1 MESVLKTNQHS
12 EFQLENKRLTQAQT
26 EISQEIIDAGSKEYR
41 GGNDWADRA
50 LTMHGV
56 KLLRKL
62 GDIKKEPYFGRID
75 FLEDGHEQQ
84 SEIYVGYGRI
94 EFDEWSVCDW
104 RAPISSIFYSSLA
117 ERQTYHAPDG
127 LISGRLFLKR
137 RLNIKNGNL
146 AEILDEID
154 RRSDRVEDIKLA
166 SPEQYLIQFLKS
178 RGDGRL
184 HDIVRTIQQQQD
196 KLIRAPFN
204 KTLVINGVAGSG
216 KTSIAYHR
224 LAYLLYPDNK
234 TKIEARN
241 SIIFAP
247 NKLFL
252 SYVADLLPGLGV
264 SQVTQTTFADW
275 VLSETGL
282 QQVNGKVAQGY
293 QLTEKV
299 IEIFLNPNSSRD
311 QRDEGWLRARIKG
324 SLKMQKLIENYVSA
338 WKQPYIIPQKGLIF
352 DKFKYLNSKIIVS
365 ADEINSIISQATE
378 KGFGFVVERQW
389 VLQNIGSKVLKRY
402 KSQLEERK
410 FIITSKIEGEIL
422 DEVNKK
428 MRTMDLENRL
438 WPKFD
443 LLGEYYRFLSNEEL
457 LTKSG
462 QTLFDESEIKILT
475 LPSPPKGREIDLED
489 VPALYYFYI
498 LINESRPK
506 KYDHIIIDEA
516 QDLSPFQFSIL
527 KSHSKNNSMSLLGDI
542 SQGIYDHR
550 GLTNWNE
557 LKDVFDEPSIQYEEF
572 TQSYR
577 STLEIVQ
584 FTNEILRNLSN
595 GKATLANPISREG
608 EKPRIIAAE
617 HPDLML
623 VAVASDIKA
632 LWERNINNIALVAKS
647 AEQCEEIAERL
658 KIFDIVVNESVLH
671 RDKQIKYKGGTVI
684 LPAELTK
691 GIEFQAVL
699 VLNIDKTNY
708 SKDLEYN
715 GRLLY
720 VATTRAL
727 HVLYLYYV
735 GEISPY
741 LSWAKEKALLQRISA
756 NKQKLLN
763 NQKKFFKEYFPSK
776 PKTRSN
782 RIDPMEDKIIE
793 EDLIR
798 MLIAGKERTEHNVP
812 RRDFDGTFISSPLR
826 DDFGD
831 DSNAEVNE
839 FFWWE

>member
-1 MESVLKTNQHS
+1 MKTNQNS
-12 EFQLENKRLTQAQT
+12 EFHLEKNRLTQAQT
-26 EISQEIIDAGSKEYR
+26 EISQEIIEAGSKEYR

-50 LTMHGV
+50 LAMHGV
-56 KLLRKL
+56 KILRRL
-62 GDIKKEPYFGRID
+62 EDIKKEPYFGRID
-75 FLEDGHEQQ
+75 FLEDDHSQL
-84 SEIYVGYGRI
+84 SEIYIGYGRV
-94 EFDEWSVCDW
+94 EFEEWSVCDW
-104 RAPISSIFYSSLA
+104 RAPISSIFYSSLV
-117 ERQTYHAPDG
+117 ERQTYQAPDG

-137 RLNIKNGNL
+137 RFILKNGKL
-146 AEILDEID
+146 AEFLDEVD
-154 RRSDRVEDIKLA
+154 RRLDGKEDVKLA
-166 SPEQYLIQFLKS
+166 SPEQYLVQFLKS

-282 QQVNGKVAQGY
+282 QQENRKVTQEYKFA
-293 QLTEKV
+293 EKV
-299 IEIFLNPNSSRD
+299 IESFLNPNSSKD
-311 QRDEGWLRARIKG
+311 EQDEGWLRARVKG
-324 SLKMQKLIENYVSA
+324 SLKMQKLIENYVSI
-338 WKQPYIIPQKGLIF
+338 WRQPYSVPKKGLVF
-352 DKFKYLNSKIIVS
+352 DKFKYSSSKIIIKT
-365 ADEINSIISQATE
+365 DEINHIISQANK
-378 KGFGFVVERQW
+378 KGFGFAVERQW
-389 VLQNIGSKVLKRY
+389 VLQNIGSEVLERY
-402 KSQLEERK
+402 RSQLKEQNI
-410 FIITSKIEGEIL
+410 IITSKIEGEIL
-422 DEVNKK
+422 DEVNTKIRS
-428 MRTMDLENRL
+428 MSLESRL
-438 WPKFD
+438 WPKVD
-443 LLGEYYRFLSNEEL
+443 LLGEYYRLLSNEPL

-462 QTLFDESEIKILT
+462 QTLFDESEIQVLT
-475 LPSPPKGREIDLED
+475 LPSPPKDRRIDLED
-489 VPALYYFYI
+489 IPALYYFY
-498 LINESRPK
+498 LLVNEIRPK
-506 KYDHIIIDEA
+506 KYDHIIVDEA
-516 QDLSPFQFSIL
+516 QDLSPFQLSIL
-527 KSHSKNNSMSLLGDI
+527 RSHSKNNSLTLLGDI
-542 SQGIYDHR
+542 SQRIYDHR
-550 GLTNWNE
+550 GLTNWDE
-557 LKDVFDEPSIQYEEF
+557 IYDVFDKASIQYEEF

-584 FTNEILRNLSN
+584 FANEILRNLSK
-595 GKATLANPISREG
+595 GKATLAKPISREG
-608 EKPRIIAAE
+608 EKPRIISAE

-623 VAVASDIKA
+623 AAVANDIQA
-632 LWERNINNIALVAKS
+632 LWESDINNIALVAKS
-647 AEQCEEIAERL
+647 VEQCKELAEGL
-658 KIFDIVVNESVLH
+658 KTFNIVVNENILH
-671 RDKQIKYKGGTVI
+671 RDKQVKYKGGTII

-691 GIEFQAVL
+691 GIEFQAVF
-699 VLNIDKTNY
+699 VLNVDKNNY

-720 VATTRAL
+720 VAATRAL
-727 HVLYLYYV
+727 HILNLYYV

-741 LSWAKEKALLQRISA
+741 LSGAKEKALLQRVSI
-756 NKQKLLN
+756 NKQKLLSN
-763 NQKKFFKEYFPSK
+763 HKRVFREHLPPR

-798 MLIAGKERTEHNVP
+798 MLIAGKERTEHNMP
-812 RRDFDGTFISSPLR
+812 RRYLPDGTFISSPLR

>member
-1 MESVLKTNQHS
+1 MNTNQHS
-12 EFQLENKRLTQAQT
+12 EFQLEKKRLTQAQT
-26 EISQEIIDAGSKEYR
+26 EISQEIIDMGSKEYQ

-50 LTMHGV
+50 LAMHAV
-56 KLLRKL
+56 RLLRKL
-62 GDIKKEPYFGRID
+62 DDIKKEPYFGRVD
-75 FLEDGHEQQ
+75 FLEDGHEQRL
-84 SEIYVGYGRI
+84 EIYVGYGRI
-94 EFDEWSVCDW
+94 EFEEWSVCDW

-137 RLNIKNGNL
+137 RFSVKNGNL

-154 RRSDRVEDIKLA
+154 RRSDKVEDMKLA

-178 RGDGRL
+178 RGDARL

-196 KLIRAPFN
+196 KLIRAPFD

-275 VLSETGL
+275 VLNEMGL
-282 QQVNGKVAQGY
+282 QQVKGKVTQGY

-299 IEIFLNPNSSRD
+299 IETFLNPNSSRD
-311 QRDEGWLRARIKG
+311 QQDEGWLRARIKG

-338 WKQPYIIPQKGLIF
+338 WKQPYIIPKKGLVF
-352 DKFKYLNSKIIVS
+352 DKFKYLNSKIFFD
-365 ADEINSIISQATE
+365 ANEINDIISQARV
-378 KGFGFVVERQW
+378 KGFGFAIERQW
-389 VLQNIGSKVLKRY
+389 VLQNIGSKVLERY
-402 KSQLEERK
+402 RSQLEEQK
-410 FIITSKIEGEIL
+410 FVITSKVEGEIL

-428 MRTMDLENRL
+428 MRTMGLENEL
-438 WPKFD
+438 WPKVD
-443 LLGEYYRFLSNEEL
+443 LLDEYYRFLTNEEL
-457 LTKSG
+457 LKKSG

-475 LPSPPKGREIDLED
+475 LPSPPKGRVIDLED
-489 VPALYYFYI
+489 IPALFYFHI
-498 LINESRPK
+498 LINEIRPK
-506 KYDHIIIDEA
+506 KYDHIVIDEA
-516 QDLSPFQFSIL
+516 QDLSPLQFSIL
-527 KSHSKNNSMSLLGDI
+527 KSHSKNNSLTLLGDI
-542 SQGIYDHR
+542 SQGIYAHR
-550 GLTNWNE
+550 GLTDWKE
-557 LKDVFDEPSIQYEEF
+557 IKDVFDERSMQYEEF
-572 TQSYR
+572 TQNYR
-577 STLEIVQ
+577 STLEIVL

-595 GKATLANPISREG
+595 GKATLANPINREG
-608 EKPRIIAAE
+608 EKPKIISAE

-623 VAVASDIKA
+623 AAVASDIKA

-647 AEQCEEIAERL
+647 VEQCEEIAERL
-658 KIFDIVVNESVLH
+658 KTFDIVVNESVLH
-671 RDKQIKYKGGTVI
+671 RDKQIKYKGGTVV

-699 VLNIDKTNY
+699 VLNVDKTNY

-715 GRLLY
+715 GQLLY

-727 HVLYLYYV
+727 HALYLYYV

-741 LSWAKEKALLQRISA
+741 LFWAKEKALLQRISA
-756 NKQKLLN
+756 NKQKLLTTK
-763 NQKKFFKEYFPSK
+763 KKFFEEYFSSK
-776 PKTRSN
+776 SQSRNS
-782 RIDPMEDKIIE
+782 RIDPMEDRIIE

-798 MLIAGKERTEHNVP
+798 MLIAGKERTEHNAP
-812 RRDFDGTFISSPLR
+812 RQDFDGTFISSPLR